1 MQKSI
6 DRIQHLFMKKTF
18 NKVVIEGTFVN
29 IVKIR
34 NKDVGKKK
42 KEKAHKL

>member
-6 DRIQHLFMKKTF
+6 DRIQHPFMKKTF
-18 NKVVIEGTFVN
+18 DKVVLEGTFVN

-42 KEKAHKL
+42 KRHIS

>member
-1 MQKSI
+1 
-6 DRIQHLFMKKTF
+6 MKKTF

-29 IVKIR
+29 VVKIR

-42 KEKAHKL
+42 KEKAYKL

>member
-1 MQKSI
+1 
-6 DRIQHLFMKKTF
+6 MKKTF
-18 NKVVIEGTFVN
+18 NKVVIVGTFVN

-42 KEKAHKL
+42 K